1 LATGRSDAVPVC
13 DPVSVPRIGTLKD
26 VFDPE
31 SVDTRRG
38 KEQSMNFIRHP
49 DALVPGAGSLARMGA
64 CLALAMAAIS
74 ASAAQVETLVVDVA
88 AQSGFPTYRA
98 PPLIVDFF
106 GGNGVGLPFNGLPVG
121 GLPGVERVKTSPSA
135 PLLDAAAASGTGN
148 SSFGIWSVSGSS
160 TASAEFGKVGAAGS
174 GTMASSG
181 DANTVAG
188 FEAAAL
194 FTDSMTVPDALR
206 NGQLGSAILHF
217 SIDGSLAVSSGSA
230 AFFANYQKDS
240 GPIFTLMT
248 ASIQA
253 GTPTFFPS
261 TGSGAAGYVVTP
273 TSISGAGVFDTVP
286 LDLVF
291 GTPFDLT
298 FGVFAYAIP
307 RAGSASSSFA
317 STALLTGI
325 DIFDAAGRRIED
337 FSIVSGSG
345 TLYGPRGVQVAAVPE
360 PTTTALLAT
369 GLAAMLAARRRRRRS
384 C

>member
-1 LATGRSDAVPVC
+1 MKL
-13 DPVSVPRIGTLKD
+13 
-26 VFDPE
+26 
-31 SVDTRRG
+31 
-38 KEQSMNFIRHP
+38 IRHP
-49 DALVPGAGSLARMGA
+49 DEIAPAASAAVRVVS

-98 PPLIVDFF
+98 PQLVVDFF

-121 GLPGVERVKTSPSA
+121 GLPGVERLKTSPSA
-135 PLLDAAAASGTGN
+135 PLLDSAAASGSDN
-148 SSFGIWSVSGSS
+148 SSFGIWSASGSS
-160 TASAEFGKVGAAGS
+160 TANAEFGKVGAAGS

-181 DANTVAG
+181 DANTVVG

-194 FTDSMTVPDALR
+194 FTESMTVADALR
-206 NGQLGSAILHF
+206 NGQPGSAVLHF
-217 SIDGSLAVSSGSA
+217 SIDGSIAVSGGSA

-240 GPIFTLMT
+240 GPVFTLMT

-253 GTPTFFPS
+253 GTPTFSPS

-273 TSISGAGVFDTVP
+273 TSISGSGVFETVP

-325 DIFDAAGRRIED
+325 DIFDAAGSRVED

-345 TLYGPRGVQVAAVPE
+345 TRYGPQGVQIAAIPE
-360 PTTTALLAT
+360 PTTAALLAT
-369 GLAAMLAARRRRRRS
+369 GLAGMFAAWRRRRTVR
-384 C
+384 